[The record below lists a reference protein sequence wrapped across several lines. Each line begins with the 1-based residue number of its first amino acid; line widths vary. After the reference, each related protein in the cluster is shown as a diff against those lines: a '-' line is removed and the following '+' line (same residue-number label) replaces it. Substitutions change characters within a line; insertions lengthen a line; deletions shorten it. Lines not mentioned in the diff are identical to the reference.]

1 MRLEKSSCLCY
12 IFYNSLS
19 EIKIFL
25 IGENMKIQESAENY
39 LETILILR
47 QRNGSV
53 RSIDIANEMG
63 FSKPSVSIAMKN
75 LKENG
80 YIIIDGGGM
89 ISLTGKG
96 REIAEKTYERHTLFT
111 EWLIRLGVSPDVA
124 SEDACRLEHVVSEES
139 FTAIKNHAL
148 QNIKSMK

>member
-1 MRLEKSSCLCY
+1 
-12 IFYNSLS
+12 
-19 EIKIFL
+19 
-25 IGENMKIQESAENY
+25 MKIQESAENY
-39 LETILILR
+39 LETVLMLR
-47 QRNGSV
+47 QRKGFV

-80 YIIIDGGGM
+80 YITIDDGGM
-89 ISLTGKG
+89 ISLTDKG

-124 SEDACRLEHVVSEES
+124 AEDACSMEHAVSEES
-139 FTAIKNHAL
+139 FAAIKNFVQ
-148 QNIKSMK
+148 QNITEEK

>member
-1 MRLEKSSCLCY
+1 
-12 IFYNSLS
+12 
-19 EIKIFL
+19 
-25 IGENMKIQESAENY
+25 MKIQESAENY
-39 LETILILR
+39 LETVLMLR
-47 QRNGSV
+47 QRKGFV

-80 YIIIDGGGM
+80 YITIDDGGM
-89 ISLTGKG
+89 ISLTDKG

-124 SEDACRLEHVVSEES
+124 AEDACRMEHAVSEES
-139 FTAIKNHAL
+139 FAAIKNFEKNEKKCCNL
-148 QNIKSMK
+148 YLNMLL